1 MVKGKYAYLPEYILL
16 TLYNGIQPWLPDKDP
31 EKRFGRMPFLK
42 RVQGKKVPHLFSVIS
57 VLILSQGE
65 PQRRGVKIPTMVTR
79 FLPCEKYMRSN
90 NNYLSMS

>member
-42 RVQGKKVPHLFSVIS
+42 RVQGKKVPHLFFRNIDFNLIS
-57 VLILSQGE
+57 GGATAEGGE
-65 PQRRGVKIPTMVTR
+65 NPYNGDPFFTVRKIY
-79 FLPCEKYMRSN
+79 EIE
-90 NNYLSMS
+90 